1 MEFTNRQDLID
12 KLKPFIREEYSY
24 TDVARKFLIKYPSCS
39 LSVRT
44 LRKYASQIQGTLK
57 DELNYP
63 DDELVPFQGTLEEH
77 AKALG
82 IPVNEIKTSKSYVHA
97 NGRIGHTIVREAKDQ
112 KEIWFKDVQKHFES
126 KPKVILPAL
135 HKNGKEA
142 IVCTADWH
150 IGAYIKNLIATHDYN
165 LDILKKYLAGIAVII
180 NKCNLSKVHLTI
192 NGDLIESFSGLNH
205 QGSWK
210 EMELWGKNAT
220 ITAYEVV
227 VWWVEQIENIESITI
242 ISGNHDRSQSNKDL
256 EYEGEIA
263 GIIAYFFKQKLNC
276 AVNYHAYVY
285 NLIVDGISYILCHG
299 DKKFINNPSDVA
311 WKYGKQG
318 MYNCIIAAHKH
329 TRQKTDVITTNLMQ
343 SIIGDANG
351 LRLIYC
357 PSLFTGNFY
366 SEALGYTSDAGFYII
381 TNFFGKPFVQDIPL
395 SMEFTNYL
403 SL

>member
-1 MEFTNRQDLID
+1 MKFKSKEDLLLA
-12 KLKPFIREEYSY
+12 LKPFVEEEYAY
-24 TDVARKFLIKYPSCS
+24 TDAARKFLKTYTKCN
-39 LSVRT
+39 LSIRT
-44 LRKYASQIQGTLK
+44 LRLYAS
-57 DELNYP
+57 ELSNGVHDNLNFP
-63 DDELVPFQGTLEEH
+63 NNELVPFQGTLEEH
-77 AKALG
+77 AKHLG
-82 IPVNEIKTSKSYVHA
+82 IPIEEIKTSKSYVHA
-97 NGRIGHTIVREAKDQ
+97 NGRVGHTIVREKKKEEEQWYKDL
-112 KEIWFKDVQKHFES
+112 FKHFES
-126 KPKVILPAL
+126 KPTVQLPKL
-135 HKNGKEA
+135 HKSGKEG
-142 IVCTADWH
+142 IVATADWH
-150 IGAYIKNLIATHDYN
+150 IGAYIRELISTHDYD
-165 LDILKKYLAGIAVII
+165 LEILKKYLAGIADVV
-180 NKCNLSKVHLTI
+180 NANGLAKVHLTI
-192 NGDLIESFSGLNH
+192 NGDLIESFSGTNH

-220 ITAYEVV
+220 IAAYEVI
-227 VWWVEQIENIESITI
+227 VWWVEQIHNVKSITI
-242 ISGNHDRSQSNKDL
+242 ISGNHDRSQPNKEL

-263 GIIAYFFKQKLNC
+263 GLIAYFLKEKLDC
-276 AVNYHAYVY
+276 KVNYHPYVY
-285 NLIVDGISYILCHG
+285 NLEVDGISYILCHG

-329 TRQKTDVITTNLMQ
+329 TRQKSDIITSKTLQ

-366 SEALGYTSDAGFYII
+366 SENLGFTSDAGFYII

>member
-1 MEFTNRQDLID
+1 MKFTNKQELLDTF
-12 KLKPFIREEYSY
+12 KPFVEQEHAYI
-24 TDVARKFLIKYPSCS
+24 DAARKFLEKYPTCNLS
-39 LSVRT
+39 LRT
-44 LRKYASQIQGTLK
+44 LRAYASEISTTSLT
-57 DELNYP
+57 ELNP
-63 DDELVPFQGTLEEH
+63 STELIPFQGTLEEY
-77 AKALG
+77 AKSLN
-82 IPVNEIKTSKSYVHA
+82 IPVEEIKASKTYTHA
-97 NGRIGHTIVREAKDQ
+97 NGRVGYTIVRDGKKQEDVWV
-112 KEIWFKDVQKHFES
+112 KELIEHFKTAPIIK
-126 KPKVILPAL
+126 LPSQ
-135 HKNGKEA
+135 HKKGMEG
-142 IVCTADWH
+142 IVATADWH
-150 IGAYIKNLIATHDYN
+150 IGAYIRNLIATHDYS
-165 LDILKKYLAGIAVII
+165 LDILKKYLSGIAVII
-180 NKCNLSKVHLTI
+180 NNTKLSKVHLTI

-220 ITAYEVV
+220 IAAYETI
-227 VWWVEQIENIESITI
+227 VWWVQQIDNIESITI
-242 ISGNHDRSQSNKDL
+242 ISGNHDRSQANKDL

-263 GIIAYFFKQKLNC
+263 GLIAYFLKEKLSC
-276 AVNYHAYVY
+276 QVNYHPYVY
-285 NLIVDGISYILCHG
+285 NLVVDNISYILCHG

-329 TRQKTDVITTNLMQ
+329 TRQKTDVITSKLLQ
-343 SIIGDANG
+343 AIEGDANG

-366 SEALGYTSDAGFYII
+366 SETLGYTSDAGFYII